1 MVATLL
7 HRGRLL
13 KPVTFDEDDNLI
25 NWTESKSMPGSTIE
39 SIFGTPEHPRVTD
52 EDWTVFHTYTDEATI
67 GTWKIASKFK
77 DGKRGYMGYSQDL
90 DLLPTDDSV
99 LTGSWAL
106 CVDTGDIY
114 FYHVENRTWELQ

>member
-13 KPVTFDEDDNLI
+13 KPVTFDSDGNLI
-25 NWTESKSMPGSTIE
+25 NWTESTSMPGSTIE
-39 SIFGTPEHPRVTD
+39 TIFGTEDKPRVVDT
-52 EDWTVFHTYTDEATI
+52 DWTEFVKHTDMAEL

-90 DLLPTDDSV
+90 DKLPTDDTV

-114 FYHVENRTWELQ
+114 FYHVDTKNWELQ